1 MLGAVLDGRYTLIGR
16 IGAGGMGEV
25 WRARDE
31 RLARDVAVKLL
42 TLPTSASGPQRERL
56 LAMFL
61 REARAAASLDSSYI
75 VPVFDHGRADDAPY
89 LVMPLLAGRTV
100 RELLAAE
107 GPPPPRRT
115 ADIAGQIC
123 RALAFA
129 HRAGII
135 HRDIKP
141 ANVMLTTEGTV
152 KVLDFGIAKFIG
164 AATDGGYL
172 TGTSD
177 SPVGTLQY
185 MAPERFTRRGDD
197 RPADVYSLGCM
208 VYEMLTGAPPFDGVS
223 AVALMHDHVYEP
235 APPLSQR
242 RPDIGVQWDGLVARM
257 LAKPPE
263 LRPTAEEAC
272 RAFETL
278 TEPSVPPEPAP
289 GTSPARPLLPPP
301 PSSAPRTAPHSASRS
316 TPPSTVPSVVPA
328 PEPGADATAVPEP
341 GASAAAEPPVVDPE
355 HPSPPAP
362 PGGAGAGD
370 VVGGGAGTGAGGVA
384 EAGAGTRGH
393 PPMPTSPVPA
403 PPVAAPAVPASF
415 APTPSMPAPAA
426 AAPASARPPA
436 AAPAEPVGAPVA
448 TPLAAPVIAAAPA
461 AGEPPRRRW
470 WFGAVAVTAV
480 AALIA
485 ALMVLDPFGDD
496 SGTGGGGAGQ
506 GVPADRKSRQK
517 PAPVADVAQTS
528 SFTVGNA
535 TDSQGPA
542 RPVTDA
548 RRGGVVR
555 VVEKGE
561 PFSLG
566 RGRPFGETLSSATRL
581 VYRTLTGLKT
591 EPDGTVKL
599 VGDMA
604 RDSGRSSADGRTWT
618 FKLKP
623 NLTYEDG
630 SAVRPVDFR
639 RAMEKALEADNRGS
653 QGILNRLLGVEFD
666 GALDAG
672 TFESSDNLT
681 VTFRLEY
688 PCADFNVLMSDLSPL
703 PEVGDGGEV
712 PATGPY
718 KIAAR
723 HPEGVSLARNE
734 EWRAESDALRTA
746 YPDRFEIEEGVSAG
760 DARSRVANAAE
771 REAIAAPSIPFAQ
784 QATDEE
790 SGSLAWTTEIPA
802 ARVESYVINTERVRD
817 VAVRRAIATVMPV
830 QEVLQASGERGKVA
844 HHLMPP
850 GLKGSRA
857 FDIYG
862 AGPHGNPEKARRILR
877 DAGKVGFQISLGSA
891 DIGPVEQAVKDGLE
905 SAGFQVLVKRID
917 RSELPFPQDGD
928 FDIFAMRLG
937 GYFLPVSSA
946 SFYHLFDGRRG
957 PPFVMNMAQLRSADV
972 DAAIDSAIS
981 AKTIEEAG
989 VLWSAVDR
997 EVMQQAAFI
1006 PMYIREETYLRSPV
1020 LQGLQ
1025 AGLGGL
1031 SLLNAYVE

>member
-107 GPPPPRRT
+107 GLPPPRRT

-242 RPDIGVQWDGLVARM
+242 RPDIGAQWDGLVAHM

-263 LRPTAEEAC
+263 FRPTAEEAC

-301 PSSAPRTAPHSASRS
+301 LFSAPRTAPHSASRS
-316 TPPSTVPSVVPA
+316 TPPSTVPSVAPA
-328 PEPGADATAVPEP
+328 PEP

-370 VVGGGAGTGAGGVA
+370 VVGGGAGTGTGGVA
-384 EAGAGTRGH
+384 EAGAGTWGQ

-403 PPVAAPAVPASF
+403 PPVAAPTVPASF

-561 PFSLG
+561 PFSSTE
-566 RGRPFGETLSSATRL
+566 RREFGNLESPTLSL
-581 VYRTLTGLKT
+581 VYRTLTGFKT
-591 EPDGTVKL
+591 EPDGRTKL
-599 VGDMA
+599 VGDLA
-604 RDSGRSSADGRTWT
+604 EDPGRVSNGGRTWT
-618 FKLKP
+618 FHLKKGVEYGNRTP
-623 NLTYEDG
+623 
-630 SAVRPVDFR
+630 VRSVDFKNSLTQ
-639 RAMEKALEADNRGS
+639 AVH
-653 QGILNRLLGVEFD
+653 VERK
-666 GALDAG
+666 GRESIINAVLDADANG
-672 TFESSDNLT
+672 VYKPSSIETPDDRTLI
-681 VTFRLEY
+681 VHLAR
-688 PCADFNVLMSDLSPL
+688 PCPDFNVLMSHLALAPL
-703 PEVGDGGEV
+703 PEGEGSRDGL
-712 PATGPY
+712 ATGPY
-718 KIAAR
+718 EVAR
-723 HPEGVSLARNE
+723 GSDGVSLVRNSA
-734 EWRAESDALRTA
+734 WSAHTDPLRTA
-746 YPDRFEIEEGVSAG
+746 YPDRFEVEEEVS
-760 DARSRVANAAE
+760 
-771 REAIAAPSIPFAQ
+771 
-784 QATDEE
+784 DENVRLRIRN
-790 SGSLAWTTEIPA
+790 SGSSAAVVAPDTSFAKGEFPEDSDGTTEV
-802 ARVESYVINTERVRD
+802 RTVLGGHVESYTINTERVND
-817 VAVRRAIATVMPV
+817 LSVRAAIAAALPV
-830 QEVLQASGERGKVA
+830 QDVLEASGESGVVT

-850 GLKGSRA
+850 DLMGSRD
-857 FDIYG
+857 FDLHE
-862 AGPHGNPEKARRILR
+862 AGQNGNPEKARVILEK
-877 DAGKVGFQISLGSA
+877 ANKVGFRLTLGGNGFEAS
-891 DIGPVEQAVKDGLE
+891 DEAVKVGLE
-905 SAGFQVLVKRID
+905 KAGFKVSLKDVEFQD
-917 RSELPFPQDGD
+917 FWPFPQDGD
-928 FDIFAMRLG
+928 FDMFRMPVG
-937 GYFLPVSSA
+937 GYGLPVASA
-946 SFYHLFDGRRG
+946 SFYEVFDGRRG
-957 PPFVMNMAQLRSADV
+957 PPFYMNMAQLQSDSVNEAI
-972 DAAIDSAIS
+972 DAAMGVDSIA
-981 AKTIEEAG
+981 EAG
-989 VLWSAVDR
+989 KLWSSVDR
-997 EVMQQAAFI
+997 EVMKQAAVI
-1006 PMYIREETYLRSPV
+1006 PTYAPVRNYLSSPAA
-1020 LQGLQ
+1020 QGVQ
-1025 AGLGGL
+1025 ASPYGL
-1031 SLLNAYVE
+1031 SPLNVYVKRT

>member
-107 GPPPPRRT
+107 GPLPPRRT

-208 VYEMLTGAPPFDGVS
+208 VYEMLTGAPPFDAAS

-235 APPLSQR
+235 APPLSGR
-242 RPDIGVQWDGLVARM
+242 RPRTGAQWDELVAHM

-272 RAFETL
+272 RAFEAL
-278 TEPSVPPEPAP
+278 TEPSAPVEPAP
-289 GTSPARPLLPPP
+289 GTTPPRPPLPPP
-301 PSSAPRTAPHSASRS
+301 PSSAPCSA
-316 TPPSTVPSVVPA
+316 PPSTVPSVA
-328 PEPGADATAVPEP
+328 PTSDPGADA
-341 GASAAAEPPVVDPE
+341 AAEPSAADREP
-355 HPSPPAP
+355 PSPSASPAGTVAEARAGAWGQPPAP
-362 PGGAGAGD
+362 
-370 VVGGGAGTGAGGVA
+370 V
-384 EAGAGTRGH
+384 
-393 PPMPTSPVPA
+393 PPVPAPAVPA
-403 PPVAAPAVPASF
+403 PPVA
-415 APTPSMPAPAA
+415 TPAA
-426 AAPASARPPA
+426 AAPTSAETPA
-436 AAPAEPVGAPVA
+436 VAPAEPIGAPIA
-448 TPLAAPVIAAAPA
+448 GPGAAPVIAAAPA
-461 AGEPPRRRW
+461 AVERPRRRW

-506 GVPADRKSRQK
+506 GAPADRKSRQK
-517 PAPVADVAQTS
+517 PAPVADVAKTS
-528 SFTVGNA
+528 SFTIGNA

-548 RRGGVVR
+548 RAGGVVR
-555 VVEKGE
+555 VLEKWE
-561 PFSLG
+561 PFLLG
-566 RGRPFGETLSSATRL
+566 RGRPFGETLSSTTRL

-604 RDSGRSSADGRTWT
+604 RDSGSSSDSGRTWT

-630 SAVRPVDFR
+630 SAVRPADFR
-639 RAMEKALEADNRGS
+639 LAVEKALQADNRGS

-672 TFESSDNLT
+672 TFESSDSLT
-681 VTFRLEY
+681 ITFHLEY

-703 PEVGDGGEV
+703 PEVRNGREV

-723 HPEGVSLARNE
+723 HPEGVSLVRNR
-734 EWRAESDALRTA
+734 EWRADSDPLRTA
-746 YPDRFEIEEGVSAG
+746 YPDRFEIEEGVSSN
-760 DARSRVANAAE
+760 DVRSRVANAAE
-771 REAIAAPSIPFAQ
+771 REAIAAPSTPFAQ
-784 QATDEE
+784 QATDGEL
-790 SGSLAWTTEIPA
+790 GSLVWTPEVPA
-802 ARVESYVINTERVRD
+802 ARVESYVINTDRVQD
-817 VAVRRAIATVMPV
+817 VAVRRAIATAMPA

-850 GLKGSRA
+850 GLKGSRP

-862 AGPHGNPEKARRILR
+862 AGLRGDPEKARGILR
-877 DAGKVGFQISLGSA
+877 DAGKVGFRISLGSV
-891 DIGPVEQAVKDGLE
+891 DIGPVEEVVKNSLE
-905 SAGFQVLVKRID
+905 NAGFQVLVKRFNG
-917 RSELPFPQDGD
+917 SELPFPQDGD
-928 FDIFAMRLG
+928 FDMFAMPIG

-972 DAAIDSAIS
+972 DTAIDAAIS
-981 AKTIEEAG
+981 AKTVEEAS

-997 EVMQQAAFI
+997 EVMRQAAFI
-1006 PMYIREETYLRSPV
+1006 PMYVREEAFLRSPM

-1031 SLLNAYVE
+1031 SLLNAHVR